1 MVSIDLRH
9 PEELLESRAVL
20 ADSGV
25 FYVSADSIYLAS
37 WHSVYEETGAA
48 LTYGTDTAEEEADA
62 ETLQDYTQIL
72 KFSYG
77 DGAFLAKAE
86 GRVPGR
92 VSDSFSLDQKGEEL
106 RVVTTGHGIYPP
118 ESDG

>member
-1 MVSIDLRH
+1 MDGSLIPAEKIVCPENAGGQEYLVMVSIDLKH

-62 ETLQDYTQIL
+62 ETLQDYTCL
-72 KFSYG
+72 LYTS
-77 DGAFLAKAE
+77 
-86 GRVPGR
+86 RCV
-92 VSDSFSLDQKGEEL
+92 
-106 RVVTTGHGIYPP
+106 
-118 ESDG
+118 